1 MILIHAGFKVQA
13 DKEQA
18 FLEEIRTLIAASR
31 TENGNV
37 SYDLMKDT
45 EKDHEYTMVEVWQ
58 DMNSVENH
66 NKSDHFTSFASKAPH
81 YLAAPLRMKI
91 YEGNERIQ

>member
-1 MILIHAGFKVQA
+1 
-13 DKEQA
+13 
-18 FLEEIRTLIAASR
+18 ASR
-31 TENGNV
+31 SENGNV

-45 EKDHEYTMVEVWQ
+45 EKEYKYMMVEVWQ

-66 NKSDHFTSFASKAPH
+66 NKSDHFTSFASKAPQ
-81 YLAAPLRMKI
+81 YLAAPLSMKI

>member
-1 MILIHAGFKVQA
+1 MILIHAGFQLQA
-13 DKEQA
+13 DKEQS
-18 FLEEIRTLIAASR
+18 FLEEIRTLITASR
-31 TENGNV
+31 TEIGNV

-45 EKDHEYTMVEVWQ
+45 EKEYEYMMVEVWQ

-66 NKSDHFTSFASKAPH
+66 NKSDHFTSFANKAPQ